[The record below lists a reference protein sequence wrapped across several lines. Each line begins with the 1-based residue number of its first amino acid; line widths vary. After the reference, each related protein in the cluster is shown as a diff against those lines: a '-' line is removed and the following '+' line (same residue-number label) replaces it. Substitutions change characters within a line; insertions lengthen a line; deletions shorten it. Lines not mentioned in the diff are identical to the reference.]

1 MRTVPKK
8 LNVEIKHCKD
18 PRGHVSVWLEMRDS
32 MGRACCS
39 QAYNYNPETG
49 TWYYPV
55 DRGCV
60 EVTQEHVFRDL
71 VNAYKSLMSIEDLI
85 SENLTAAEEGFL

>member
-18 PRGHVSVWLEMRDS
+18 PHGHVSVWLEVHDS
-32 MGRACCS
+32 VGGARCS
-39 QAYNYNPETG
+39 QAYNYDPEAG
-49 TWYYPV
+49 IWYYPA
-55 DRGCV
+55 DRVCV

-71 VNAYKSLMSIEDLI
+71 VKTYKSLMSIEDLI
-85 SENLTAAEEGFL
+85 SDNLTVAEEGY